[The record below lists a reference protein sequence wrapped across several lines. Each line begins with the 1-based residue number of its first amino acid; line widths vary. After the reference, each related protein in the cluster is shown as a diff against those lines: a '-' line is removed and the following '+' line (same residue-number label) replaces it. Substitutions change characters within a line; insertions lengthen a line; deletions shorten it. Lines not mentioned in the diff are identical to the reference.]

1 MKFYTFFLF
10 NVLIC
15 IVLTIVII
23 DLSRP
28 PVSAIID
35 SSILDSLQPYYEN
48 RTIIQSAL
56 HSAIFHSITIAISM
70 VIFSAIF
77 KSFVP
82 RTSVQVMYFLV
93 ISLPFTFIV
102 SNIIKHMNIFSDL
115 EIYYETINPGLPEM
129 VRMLTTVCVSYT
141 VQKFVL
147 PYL

>member
-10 NVLIC
+10 NILVC
-15 IVLTIVII
+15 IVVTITII

-28 PVSAIID
+28 PVSSVID
-35 SSILDSLQPYYEN
+35 SAILDSLQPYYEN
-48 RTIIQSAL
+48 RTIIQSAA
-56 HSAIFHSITIAISM
+56 HSAIVHGIILAVSM
-70 VIFSAIF
+70 FIFSGMF

-82 RTSVQVMYFLV
+82 RTSVHVMYFLV
-93 ISLPFTFIV
+93 ISLPLTFIV

-129 VRMLTTVCVSYT
+129 VRMLTTVCLSYT
-141 VQKFVL
+141 AQKFVL